1 MRLEPT
7 MRLAVAAG
15 VVGAMATWFGVRPL
29 HLRAGVVEAETER
42 LHEMVA
48 AETVPAAKLSSVAHE
63 ADRRSRMMEMERVD
77 SLPVGPPDLADV
89 IRRLSLPIDG
99 VRVVDQ
105 TFTARRSASAGIGA
119 PEWWKSSPV
128 HVELVADW
136 ASIRGFLK
144 LVDDLPTP
152 VRTTS
157 FRLERLDSD
166 RGHARLHLEL
176 DALHLAE
183 SSVGQDHFESDST
196 ASQEDEG

>member
-77 SLPVGPPDLADV
+77 SLPV
-89 IRRLSLPIDG
+89 LSLIH
-99 VRVVDQ
+99 
-105 TFTARRSASAGIGA
+105 I
-119 PEWWKSSPV
+119 
-128 HVELVADW
+128 
-136 ASIRGFLK
+136 
-144 LVDDLPTP
+144 
-152 VRTTS
+152 
-157 FRLERLDSD
+157 
-166 RGHARLHLEL
+166 
-176 DALHLAE
+176 
-183 SSVGQDHFESDST
+183 
-196 ASQEDEG
+196 